1 MAANAATTS
10 YAGNPV
16 AKEFVISRAF
26 DAPRDLVWSAWTQG
40 ERLAQWWGPKGCKV
54 RVLKLEMRPGG
65 MFHYSFEYQLGKP
78 MWGRFIYREIAAPER
93 IVFVNSF
100 TDMHGEIIRAPIK
113 ENWPLEVLNTVTFTE
128 KNGKTTLTLRVK
140 PINPTE
146 IEYRTFLEMFDSLAQ
161 GYGGTMDQLGDH
173 LAKAQA

>member
-1 MAANAATTS
+1 MAVSAATAS
-10 YAGNPV
+10 NAGHS
-16 AKEFVISRAF
+16 AGKEFVISRAF

-40 ERLAQWWGPKGCKV
+40 ERLAQWWGPKGSKV

-65 MFHYSFEYQLGKP
+65 MFHYSFEYQPGKP

-93 IVFVNSF
+93 IVFVVSF
-100 TDMHGEIIRAPIK
+100 TDVRGEIIRAPIK

-128 KNGKTTLTLRVK
+128 KNEQTKLTLRVK

-146 IEYRTFLEMFDSLAQ
+146 AEYQAFLEMFDSLAQ

>member
-10 YAGNPV
+10 YAGNPA

-100 TDMHGEIIRAPIK
+100 TDVHGEIIRAPIK

-128 KNGKTTLTLRVK
+128 KSGRTTLTLRVK

-146 IEYRTFLEMFDSLAQ
+146 IEYQTFLEMFDSLAQ